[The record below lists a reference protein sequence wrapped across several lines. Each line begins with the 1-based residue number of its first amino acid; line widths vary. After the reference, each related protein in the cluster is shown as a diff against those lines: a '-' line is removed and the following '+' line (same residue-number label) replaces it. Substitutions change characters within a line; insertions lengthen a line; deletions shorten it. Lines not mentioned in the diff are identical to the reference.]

1 MKFIE
6 SEIME
11 RYLRG
16 ESDADERHRV
26 LMWLMLNLKTPSA
39 DEEFAALLDKV
50 PCADDTASKQRVKS
64 RLDSLM
70 AAERKQTCKY
80 SRKGVLAILGCLLTA
95 ACVAIILLAGNL
107 VNVRSEMNQ
116 VVSWT
121 EVATSY
127 GETIS
132 VTLPDSSVIWLHN
145 DSKLIYPDSFR
156 GGVRQVFVSGEVY
169 ADIAKSADCPFVVS
183 SDSVNVVVTG
193 TTFNFRAYPDMNNVE
208 LTLIEG
214 SVELDCVTR
223 QGRQNM
229 SVVPGQTVTVDMV
242 SGNVGKF
249 LCEPES
255 YVSWNERR
263 ALYFNDQTLD
273 NIVKELQREF
283 RQPIVIVDRA
293 LGRTRHF
300 ASFVNDESLMDILS
314 ALCTHSGMRVEE
326 KNSTIY
332 IYNN

>member
-1 MKFIE
+1 MKFID

-16 ESDADERHRV
+16 ESDAQEKQRV
-26 LMWLMLNLKTPSA
+26 LMWLLLNLKTPSA
-39 DEEFAALLDKV
+39 DEEFIALLDKV
-50 PCADDTASKQRVKS
+50 PSADDNERKQRVKN
-64 RLDSLM
+64 RLDSLV
-70 AAERKQTCKY
+70 AAEKPQTGRHA
-80 SRKGVLAILGCLLTA
+80 RKGVMAVMGCLLVA
-95 ACVAIILLAGNL
+95 ACVAITILAGNL
-107 VNVRSEMNQ
+107 IETRNGMNR

-121 EVATSY
+121 EVSASY
-127 GETIS
+127 GEKVA
-132 VTLPDSSVIWLHN
+132 VTLPDNSVIWLHN
-145 DSKLIYPDSFR
+145 DSKLIYPDSFH

-169 ADIAKSADCPFVVS
+169 ADITKNEDCPFVVS

-193 TTFNFRAYPDMNNVE
+193 TTFNFRAYPDMTNVE

-214 SVELDCVTR
+214 SVELDCKTR
-223 QGRQNM
+223 QGRQSM
-229 SVVPGQTVTVDMV
+229 DVSPGETVTVDMV

-249 LCEPES
+249 LHEPES

-273 NIVKELQREF
+273 DIVKELQREF
-283 RQPIVIVDRA
+283 NQPIVIVDRA

-300 ASFVNDESLMDILS
+300 ASFVNEESLMDILS
-314 ALCTHSGMRVEE
+314 ALCTHSGMRIEE
-326 KNSTIY
+326 RNSTIY